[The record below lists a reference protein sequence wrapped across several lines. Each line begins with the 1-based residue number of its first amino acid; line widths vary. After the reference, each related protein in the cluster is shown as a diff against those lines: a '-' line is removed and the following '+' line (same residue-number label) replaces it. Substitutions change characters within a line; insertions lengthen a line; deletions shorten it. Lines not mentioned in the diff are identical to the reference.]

1 MRMKQMLL
9 IAVLTIFLFACK
21 NNKQQASGVQ
31 KSSVTLPYTATYSSS
46 FTNEVSDVDLQTVL
60 QTYKDWAEGNVT
72 NLASAFADTIDFDS
86 WDGESMRLSRY
97 ELSRKWVKYRDSLR
111 SVDLTIEAWHKM
123 YSTDKKDAF
132 VVVWYKEID
141 THKNGTADSAR
152 WHDINMIKNGKIVWY
167 SQYRRP
173 LK

>member
-9 IAVLTIFLFACK
+9 FFFSLTLLSACK
-21 NNKQQASGVQ
+21 NNKEKTAQPE
-31 KSSVTLPYTATYSSS
+31 KSSVPLPYTATYSSS
-46 FTNEVSDVDLQTVL
+46 FSNDVSDVDLQTVL

-141 THKNGTADSAR
+141 THKNGSADSAR